1 MAWLTIVSVLFGAG
15 ALYYAYRQTSIAN
28 SLKSRQEK
36 HDREVRDWQL
46 KHESVAVRLSR
57 INQSLMVSTSNGT
70 GLITLYPSLFGDPQL
85 RRDIETYIIEVTDN
99 RTTFTP
105 RRPTPHELQSPKLRE
120 TVDKVAA
127 ILENCKMNEPALYR
141 HFEG

>member
-1 MAWLTIVSVLFGAG
+1 MLWLTIISVMFGAG
-15 ALYYAYRQTSIAN
+15 ALYYAYRQTKIAN
-28 SLKSRQEK
+28 DLKSRQEE

-57 INQSLMVSTSNGT
+57 INQSLMVSASNGT
-70 GLITLYPSLFGDPQL
+70 GLISLYPSLFGDPQL
-85 RRDIETYIIEVTDN
+85 RRDIETYIIEITDY

-105 RRPTPHELQSPKLRE
+105 RRPTPHELRSPKLRE

-127 ILENCKMNEPALYR
+127 ILENCRANEPALYK